1 MPDKGKKQDGK
12 TGSLPILLLNG
23 PNLNLL
29 GEREQAIYGKQTFE
43 AIEDGLKQLA
53 CEGGLELRSVQ
64 SNHEG
69 VLIDE
74 IQAARNTTSGL
85 IINPGGLTHTSVS
98 LRDALL
104 LYPHPKFEVH
114 LSNIYTRESFRHH
127 SLISGAVD
135 GVLCGFGAEGYKM
148 ALTALMKRL

>member
-1 MPDKGKKQDGK
+1 MPNKEKM
-12 TGSLPILLLNG
+12 PVLLLNG

-29 GEREQAIYGKQTFE
+29 GEREQTIYGKHSLE
-43 AIEDGLKQLA
+43 AIEEELKQLA
-53 CEGGLELRSVQ
+53 RARGLALLSVQ

-69 VLIDE
+69 VLIDQ

-104 LYPHPKFEVH
+104 LYSNPKFEVH

-127 SLISGAVD
+127 SLMSGAVD
-135 GVLCGFGAEGYKM
+135 GVLCGFGVEGYKM
-148 ALTALMKRL
+148 ALTALLKIL